1 MLRPGISLQ
10 RREHLK
16 PDRASDFITDL
27 GTAVDRARRG
37 RQDRSI
43 VYKHAGDQQAVG
55 GGLEQTGNY
64 QDLAGRNQPGCVHI
78 RHWSWT
84 IALHKQLRRKAKD
97 PLRLSQPDNR
107 KPRVHLSD
115 WDPIRLHRSE
125 RRVKWVAQGLD
136 RI

>member
-1 MLRPGISLQ
+1 MLCAGISLQ

-16 PDRASDFITDL
+16 PDRSSDFITNL

-37 RQDRSI
+37 CQDRSI
-43 VYKHAGDQQAVG
+43 VCKHAGDQQAVG

-64 QDLAGRNQPGCVHI
+64 QDLAGCNQPGCVHI
-78 RHWSWT
+78 RHWTWT
-84 IALHKQLRRKAKD
+84 VALHKQLRRKAKD
-97 PLRLSQPDNR
+97 PLRLFQPDNR
-107 KPRVHLSD
+107 KPCVHLSD

-125 RRVKWVAQGLD
+125 RGVKWVAQGLD